1 MAIVAELLEDGR
13 THTYS
18 DAGFRILQVDTGIV
32 YDDAV
37 DSVSHTYEETDELIP
52 EEEATADEIL
62 DILLGEES

>member
-1 MAIVAELLEDGR
+1 MAIITETLEDGR

-18 DAGFRILQVDTGIV
+18 DAGYRIRQLDTGIV

-37 DSVSHTYEETDELIP
+37 DSVLHSYEETDELIP
-52 EEEATADEIL
+52 EDEATADEIL